1 MYVIG
6 KKYPTNKLREMIPE
20 SKLSN
25 EGIELLKGLLTA
37 NPKQRIT
44 AKKALNHPW
53 FKKDI
58 CLR

>member
-6 KKYPTNKLREMIPE
+6 KKYPVNKLREMIPT
-20 SKLSN
+20 SKLSD

-44 AKKALNHPW
+44 AKKALNHAW
-53 FKKDI
+53 FKKEL
-58 CLR
+58 CPR